1 MIFLTCLVLPK
12 LRAGHRP
19 IVPRHPRELPSRVY
33 RTSERFLTEAKE
45 LGLRLRALRKARGW
59 TLDTAAE
66 HTGVDLKHIQMIEA
80 GKLNVTL
87 ITLVRL
93 SEGFGVRVGDLF
105 GTSLPSEVPA
115 PAPEPRPSQSSSP
128 KP

>member
-1 MIFLTCLVLPK
+1 MIFLTCLVFPK
-12 LRAGHRP
+12 PRTVHRAS
-19 IVPRHPRELPSRVY
+19 VPSPSRELPSRVY
-33 RTSERFLTEAKE
+33 RSSERFLTEAKD

-59 TLDTAAE
+59 TLDKAAE

-105 GTSLPSEVPA
+105 GTSLSSEA
-115 PAPEPRPSQSSSP
+115 PAPEP
-128 KP
+128 